1 MSTQA
6 FQDIQVHSPGF
17 GAMSLAGSYGPSDPE
32 EAQKVLKRA
41 LDLGCTFWDT
51 ALVYGMGANEQAI
64 GRFFRE
70 NPGSREKVFLASK
83 CGWDVSPALCFLH
96 HSTAASLARW
106 MVGPR
111 SGIRI
116 YRNKARSVA
125 RDHSGA
131 APGRTSC

>member
-17 GAMSLAGSYGPSDPE
+17 GAMSLAGAYGPLDPE

-51 ALVYGMGANEQAI
+51 ALAYGPGEGAI

-70 NPGSREKVFLASK
+70 NPGSREKVFIASK
-83 CGWDVSPALCFLH
+83 CGFDVSGLTPLLLPDPKTHFKNP
-96 HSTAASLARW
+96 
-106 MVGPR
+106 PR
-111 SGIRI
+111 GF
-116 YRNKARSVA
+116 
-125 RDHSGA
+125 
-131 APGRTSC
+131 